1 MAAPRLTAVL
11 NAEYDIPSAPGLT
24 VTGRLTHTGAA
35 YINPANT
42 VRVPSYMTFD
52 LGLRYKFQSGKTPM
66 TLRLSVNN
74 LFDRKYWQARA
85 YGVTVGN
92 PRTFLLSLSADL

>member
-1 MAAPRLTAVL
+1 
-11 NAEYDIPSAPGLT
+11 
-24 VTGRLTHTGAA
+24 
-35 YINPANT
+35 
-42 VRVPSYMTFD
+42 MTFD

-74 LFDRKYWQARA
+74 LFDREYWQARA